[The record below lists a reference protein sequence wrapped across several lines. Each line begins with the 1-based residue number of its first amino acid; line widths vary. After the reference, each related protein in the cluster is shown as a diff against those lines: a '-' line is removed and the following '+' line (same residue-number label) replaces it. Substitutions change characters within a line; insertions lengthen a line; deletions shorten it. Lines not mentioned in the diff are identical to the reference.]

1 MGGTRFGER
10 GGVGPPLL
18 VVLPANSLRRRE
30 KSMEGGSMGVIRIT
44 LSKALG
50 CWDSSPISSG
60 PSRSR
65 GGLGGGGG
73 LTKGGVAGSRVSM
86 NPGGGGCS
94 LSRGAA
100 MRRRWNGLLVSPRK
114 VGRGERGRASAHGGG
129 GRAMRGVREQLA
141 RWLSR

>member
-1 MGGTRFGER
+1 MGGTRLGER

-18 VVLPANSLRRRE
+18 VLPASSLRRLE
-30 KSMEGGSMGVIRIT
+30 KSIDGGSMWVRIT

-60 PSRSR
+60 PSRSS

-73 LTKGGVAGSRVSM
+73 LMKGGVAGSRVSM
-86 NPGGGGCS
+86 YPGGGGCS
-94 LSRGAA
+94 LRRGAA

-114 VGRGERGRASAHGGG
+114 VGRGERGRASAPGGG
-129 GRAMRGVREQLA
+129 GSAMRGVRAAFA

>member
-1 MGGTRFGER
+1 MGGTRLGER

-18 VVLPANSLRRRE
+18 FVVPASSLRRLE
-30 KSMEGGSMGVIRIT
+30 KSIDGGSIGVNRIT

-60 PSRSR
+60 PSRSKC
-65 GGLGGGGG
+65 GLGGGGG

-86 NPGGGGCS
+86 YPGGGGCS
-94 LSRGAA
+94 LRRGAA

-114 VGRGERGRASAHGGG
+114 VGRGERGSASAPGGG
-129 GRAMRGVREQLA
+129 GSAMRGVREALT

>member
-1 MGGTRFGER
+1 MGGTRLGER

-18 VVLPANSLRRRE
+18 VLPANSLRRLE
-30 KSMEGGSMGVIRIT
+30 KSIDGGSMGVIRIT

-73 LTKGGVAGSRVSM
+73 LTKGGVAGRRVSM
-86 NPGGGGCS
+86 
-94 LSRGAA
+94 
-100 MRRRWNGLLVSPRK
+100 
-114 VGRGERGRASAHGGG
+114 
-129 GRAMRGVREQLA
+129 
-141 RWLSR
+141 

>member
-18 VVLPANSLRRRE
+18 VVFPASSLKRRE
-30 KSMEGGSMGVIRIT
+30 KSMEGGSMGVILIT

-50 CWDSSPISSG
+50 CCDSSPISSG

-73 LTKGGVAGSRVSM
+73 LTKGGVAGNRVSM
-86 NPGGGGCS
+86 YPGGGGCS

-114 VGRGERGRASAHGGG
+114 VGRGERGNASAPGGG

>member
-1 MGGTRFGER
+1 MGGTRLGER

-18 VVLPANSLRRRE
+18 VVLPASSLSRRE
-30 KSMEGGSMGVIRIT
+30 KSMEGGSMGVSRIT

-50 CWDSSPISSG
+50 CWDSNPISSG
-60 PSRSR
+60 PSRSK

-73 LTKGGVAGSRVSM
+73 LTKGGVAGSRVSIY
-86 NPGGGGCS
+86 PGGGGCS

-114 VGRGERGRASAHGGG
+114 VGRGERGRASAPGGG